1 MKSIDWKAKLSSRKL
16 WAAVAG
22 FVTAVAAALGADEMT
37 TNQIVAIITAVGV
50 LIAYIIGESCIDAS
64 RN

>member
-1 MKSIDWKAKLSSRKL
+1 MKNIDWKAKLSSRKL

-37 TNQIVAIITAVGV
+37 TNQIVAIITAVP
-50 LIAYIIGESCIDAS
+50 LAAMLCSSATIW
-64 RN
+64 